1 MPPWQPR
8 RSSVVSLPPMVTVL
22 MPLPAADFD
31 PTEVAVSWQVLTSEG
46 HDVVFATP
54 SGQRGRADDL
64 MLTGQGLDPWGFV
77 PGLRRLTVVGRV
89 LRANGDARAAYA
101 ALLEDPAFVAPLH
114 WGAARRS
121 AYDALVL
128 PGGHRALGMRP
139 YLESPEVQQMA
150 IDAFR
155 TEKPVGA
162 ICHGVLVAAR
172 AVDPV
177 TERSVLYG
185 RRTTALTWAL
195 ERRAWGIAR
204 YTRFWDSNYYRTYVE
219 ERGQRWGYMS
229 VQQEVTRALADP
241 ADFADVEKG
250 STDWRRKTSGRA
262 RDSSDDQRPA
272 FVVRDG
278 SYVSARWPGDVHTFA
293 RTFAAVL
300 AERG

>member
-1 MPPWQPR
+1 M
-8 RSSVVSLPPMVTVL
+8 
-22 MPLPAADFD
+22 
-31 PTEVAVSWQVLTSEG
+31 
-46 HDVVFATP
+46 
-54 SGQRGRADDL
+54 
-64 MLTGQGLDPWGFV
+64 
-77 PGLRRLTVVGRV
+77 
-89 LRANGDARAAYA
+89 
-101 ALLEDPAFVAPLH
+101 
-114 WGAARRS
+114 
-121 AYDALVL
+121 L

-172 AVDPV
+172 AIDPV

>member
-1 MPPWQPR
+1 MA
-8 RSSVVSLPPMVTVL
+8 TVL
-22 MPLPAADFD
+22 MPIPACDFD
-31 PTEVAVSWQVLTSEG
+31 PTEVAVSWQVLTAAG
-46 HDVVFATP
+46 HRVAFATP
-54 SGQRGRADDL
+54 NGQPGRADDL
-64 MLTGQGLDPWGFV
+64 MVTGRGLDPWGFV
-77 PGLRRLTVVGRV
+77 PGLRRLVLVGRV
-89 LRANGDARAAYA
+89 LRADAAARRAYA
-101 ALLEDPAFVAPLH
+101 ALLDDAAFARPLH
-114 WGAARRS
+114 WAAARRS

-128 PGGHRALGMRP
+128 AGGHRARGMRV

-155 TEKPVGA
+155 AEKPVGA

-195 ERRAWGIAR
+195 EQKAWGIAR

-229 VQQEVTRALADP
+229 VQQEVTRALADA

-300 AERG
+300 AERA

>member
-1 MPPWQPR
+1 
-8 RSSVVSLPPMVTVL
+8 MVTVL

-31 PTEVAVSWQVLTSEG
+31 PTEVAVTWKVLTSAG

-54 SGQRGRADDL
+54 SGQPGRADDL

-89 LRANGDARAAYA
+89 LRATAGARTAYS
-101 ALLEDPAFVAPLH
+101 ALLEDPSFAAPLH

-128 PGGHRALGMRP
+128 PGGHRAGGMRP
-139 YLESPEVQQMA
+139 YVESPEVQQMA

-155 TEKPVGA
+155 SRKPVGA

-177 TERSVLYG
+177 TERSVLHG

-195 ERRAWGIAR
+195 EHKAWRITR

-250 STDWRRKTSGRA
+250 SPDWRRKTGGRA
-262 RDSSDDQRPA
+262 RDSLDDERPA
-272 FVVRDG
+272 FVVRDD
-278 SYVSARWPGDVHTFA
+278 SYVSARWPGDAHTFA

-300 AERG
+300 AERD